1 MEESNE
7 LKKLFTFL
15 QGVIYASVILE
26 AGIFCLHKHPAIPQV
41 FLLLLERLSTIRIYE
56 NIAFSKVFTLVLIV
70 TVSVGTRPKK
80 NINLKPMKHIAL
92 PLSAG
97 FILMIASVYCL
108 QSDSKKILYAGLS
121 RFDTAYLFT
130 SFFGV
135 ILIHMA
141 MDNFSK
147 QIKSGLMQDRFNTEN
162 ESFDQSRK
170 RIQNAYSVNVPIR
183 FYYEKGMR
191 KGWLNI
197 VNPFRG
203 TLLIGTPGSGKTY
216 SIIIPFI
223 KQHIAKGFSVL
234 VYDYKYPDLSK
245 VAYHHYKQNIQK
257 NQHQR
262 FHVINLNRPEKSR
275 RINPLK
281 AAYIT
286 SLAVA
291 SETAEA
297 LIHALKKSD
306 KAHGT
311 DQFFSQSA
319 TNFLASVIYYLSRY
333 KGGIYSSLPHVLAFT
348 NHGYE
353 DIFKT
358 LFKET
363 ELHSLLSP
371 FKSAFDRKAFD
382 QLEGQIGTLRI
393 NLSRLATKE
402 TCWIFS
408 GEDFPMG
415 ISDPKHPA
423 ILVLANAPETQSINS
438 ACYSL
443 VLNRLILLLNRKGN
457 LPTSLIVDEVPT
469 VYIHRVEN
477 LIATARSNKV
487 SVLMGLQE
495 IPQFRQ
501 QYGREAAETICSVT
515 ANVLSGSARHQ
526 DTLVWLEK
534 LFGKVKQLR
543 SGISIDRTKSSVSIN
558 EYMDHLIPASKIANL
573 KAGELVGQVAGEAES
588 YTGKFSSDIYH
599 CKVALDERE
608 IRREEKSYTDL
619 PDYYDFGDSKE
630 QILRNNM
637 EKINREVRSVIDDET
652 GKP

>member
-15 QGVIYASVILE
+15 QGAVYGSLVLE
-26 AGIFCLHKHPAIPQV
+26 AGVFCLYDHPEMPKILSQI
-41 FLLLLERLSTIRIYE
+41 FERLSTIKIYE
-56 NIAFSKVFTLVLIV
+56 NVMYAKAFTLIMILI
-70 TVSVGTRPKK
+70 VSVGTKPKK
-80 NINLKPMKHIAL
+80 DLNLKLIQHIVL
-92 PLSAG
+92 PLFTG
-97 FILMIASVYCL
+97 FILMGGSVYFCL
-108 QSDSKKILYAGLS
+108 NESDTILYGSLS
-121 RFDTAYLFT
+121 IFDIAYLIC
-130 SFFGV
+130 SFFGAV
-135 ILIHMA
+135 LIHIA
-141 MDNFSK
+141 LDNISK
-147 QIKSGLMQDRFNTEN
+147 KIKSGLMQDPFNVEN

-170 RIQNAYSVNVPIR
+170 KIQNEYSVNVPIK
-183 FYYEKGMR
+183 FYYQRNMH

-223 KQHIAKGFSVL
+223 KQHIAKGFSML
-234 VYDYKYPDLSK
+234 VYDYKYPDLAK
-245 VAYHHYKQNIQK
+245 VAYHHYKLRLRK
-257 NQHQR
+257 HPGQR
-262 FHVINLNRPEKSR
+262 FHMVNLNRPEQSR

-281 AAYIT
+281 SAYIT

-306 KAHGT
+306 RAHGA

-319 TNFLASVIYYLSRY
+319 TNFLSAVIYYLSRY
-333 KGGIYSSLPHVLAFT
+333 KDGKYSSLPHVLAFT
-348 NHGYE
+348 NHSYE
-353 DIFKT
+353 VIFEA
-358 LFKET
+358 LFKEP
-363 ELHSLLSP
+363 EIHSLLSP
-371 FKSAFDRKAFD
+371 FKSAFERKAFD

-402 TCWIFS
+402 TFWIFS
-408 GEDFPMG
+408 GDDFPVE

-423 ILVLANAPETQSINS
+423 LLVLANSPETQSINS

-443 VLNRLILLLNRKGN
+443 ILNRLILLLNKKGN
-457 LPTSLIVDEVPT
+457 LPSSIIVDEVPT
-469 VYIHRVEN
+469 VYIHRIEN

-487 SVLMGLQE
+487 SVLLGLQE

-501 QYGREAAETICSVT
+501 QYGKEAADTICSVT

-543 SGISIDRTKSSVSIN
+543 SGISIDRTKTSVSMN
-558 EYMDHLIPASKIANL
+558 EFMDHLIPASKIANL
-573 KAGELVGQVAGEAES
+573 KTGELVGQTGGEHQS
-588 YTGKFSSDIYH
+588 GKFSSNVYH
-599 CKVALDERE
+599 CKVALDEYK
-608 IRREEKSYTDL
+608 IKREEANYSDM
-619 PDYYDFGDSKE
+619 PIYYDFGNDKD
-630 QILRNNM
+630 QILRNHM
-637 EKINREVRSVIDDET
+637 EKINDEVRIVLGLGPEPA
-652 GKP
+652 K